1 MIVVGDV
8 VAALVVVMALVGPCF
23 PRGRSLLREAVVV
36 FALIMT
42 CECVLGFGYINAC
55 LGNFFPDAVVFIVF
69 AGFFVLFFFT
79 ARAEPLLMRILC
91 GFTRRFVK
99 VFRCCFRLL

>member
-42 CECVLGFGYINAC
+42 CECVLGFRYMNAC
-55 LGNFFPDAVVFIVF
+55 LGNFFLDAVVFIVF
-69 AGFFVLFFFT
+69 AGFFVLFFLQQEQNLGSCEFY
-79 ARAEPLLMRILC
+79 AVLHA
-91 GFTRRFVK
+91 GS
-99 VFRCCFRLL
+99 

>member
-42 CECVLGFGYINAC
+42 CECVLGFRYMNAC

-69 AGFFVLFFFT
+69 AGFFVLFFFYSKSRT
-79 ARAEPLLMRILC
+79 FAHANFMRFYTQVRKSFSLL
-91 GFTRRFVK
+91 F
-99 VFRCCFRLL
+99 